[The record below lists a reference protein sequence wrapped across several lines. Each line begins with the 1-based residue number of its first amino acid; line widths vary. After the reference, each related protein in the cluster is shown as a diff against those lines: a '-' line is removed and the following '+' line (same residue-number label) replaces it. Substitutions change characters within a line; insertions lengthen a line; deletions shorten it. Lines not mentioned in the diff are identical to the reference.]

1 MAEAA
6 TRFEGIASDDSNE
19 HQAEAAYRLAVLRI
33 DSGDADRG
41 WQDMEK
47 IPRRFPTHGV
57 AHVAVRRLVRHAD
70 GEGPSASLDELRNL
84 QRDLEGTELVQLVAF
99 LAAEHLESAGDD
111 RAAREA
117 YGRIADRW
125 AYPFGPF
132 FDDSLWHA
140 SLIDEKLGLY
150 QQAVDD
156 LERLLRERETTIVM
170 GSYERPKYVP
180 AILRVGELYR
190 DRLHDRARAREAF
203 HRLYTDFTH
212 STLRD
217 RALWLE
223 AALWREDGDAK
234 AACGRLGTLVE
245 KFPDSRYVP
254 CAVEQCPGLARPP
267 RSVAPRECHEYIA
280 RTTGRAADQG
290 DGD

>member
-1 MAEAA
+1 MA
-6 TRFEGIASDDSNE
+6 RHG
-19 HQAEAAYRLAVLRI
+19 
-33 DSGDADRG
+33 AD
-41 WQDMEK
+41 
-47 IPRRFPTHGV
+47 PRRFPTHGV
-57 AHVAVRRLVRHAD
+57 AHVAVRRLVQHAE
-70 GEGPSASLDELRNL
+70 GAGPSAALDELRRL

-99 LAAEHLESAGDD
+99 LAAEHLEASGDD
-111 RAAREA
+111 RGAREA

-150 QQAVDD
+150 QLAIDD
-156 LERLLRERETTIVM
+156 LERLLRERETTIMM

-180 AILRVGELYR
+180 AMVRVESCTAIASRPSACSRGVPPA
-190 DRLHDRARAREAF
+190 LHRF
-203 HRLYTDFTH
+203 
-212 STLRD
+212 
-217 RALWLE
+217 RALDPARPRPWLE

-234 AACGRLGTLVE
+234 AACNRLGTLVE

-280 RTTGRAADQG
+280 RTTGRAEYGG